1 MTSRTPAT
9 LIERASIRTMTEND
23 ITLKFSFE
31 KTSNNL
37 SNLHIS
43 KHNLE
48 WNYGE
53 KPRKTAKNRESSDNF
68 SVACRCGNSSGKQ
81 SISIKITDRKI
92 MENLLGFH
100 SVDQNL
106 KVLSWNLSS
115 PAKFNAHSQIRA
127 TDKYCRVHYRYH
139 NPKRIIV
146 IFPLNVF
153 QIPQLKE
160 LQLFWIFWGL

>member
-48 WNYGE
+48 
-53 KPRKTAKNRESSDNF
+53 
-68 SVACRCGNSSGKQ
+68 
-81 SISIKITDRKI
+81 
-92 MENLLGFH
+92 
-100 SVDQNL
+100 
-106 KVLSWNLSS
+106 
-115 PAKFNAHSQIRA
+115 
-127 TDKYCRVHYRYH
+127 
-139 NPKRIIV
+139 
-146 IFPLNVF
+146 
-153 QIPQLKE
+153 
-160 LQLFWIFWGL
+160 